1 MSYYSK
7 PQSSEDNSLI
17 WPGFVDVLAST
28 LMVIIFV
35 VLLFTVAQVYLG
47 DLVVGKNEQIQNL
60 EKTIEIQ
67 DETIVEQDLS
77 LSDKELALIERQE
90 VISQLD
96 TELEILDEEI
106 RLKQSEISEK
116 ENLLTAKDEEIFEKE
131 SLITAKDQE
140 IFEKESLITAKDQ
153 EISLQDELLK
163 QKDETIITLD
173 DLIDKQALDIT
184 ELNEIIARI
193 TEELSLSLEEKEEL
207 RGRLSSLNE
216 EQELLKSQLQELG
229 GENQA
234 LVGQLSDSQG
244 RIQSLLESLSSSK
257 GENEILET
265 QISSVE
271 SQNQSLRD
279 QITSLEQDSVI
290 QTTSLNDALAQIS
303 RLSEDIKIL
312 SNEIQLLNNLLD
324 SKEAEIAS
332 NKIELGELGDR
343 LNRVLTSELYKL
355 QKYKSEFFGQLS
367 ETLGQR
373 EDIQI
378 KGDRFIF
385 QSEIL
390 FESGSADIQAGGRVA
405 LSLIA
410 KTLID
415 LSNQIPTDLNWI
427 LQVDGHTDKI
437 PIATARFPS
446 NWELSHARA
455 LEVVKFF
462 IQQGI
467 PADKLSANGYGEHQ
481 PISLGSSPEDL
492 KLNRRI
498 ELKITQR

>member
-1 MSYYSK
+1 VSYYSK
-7 PQSSEDNSLI
+7 SQSSEDNSLI

-106 RLKQSEISEK
+106 RLKQTEISEK
-116 ENLLTAKDEEIFEKE
+116 ENLL
-131 SLITAKDQE
+131 
-140 IFEKESLITAKDQ
+140 TAKDQ

-229 GENQA
+229 GENQT

-279 QITSLEQDSVI
+279 QITSLEKDSVI

-390 FESGSADIQAGGRVA
+390 FESGSADIQSGGRVA

-437 PIATARFPS
+437 PIATPRFPS

>member
-1 MSYYSK
+1 MS
-7 PQSSEDNSLI
+7 
-17 WPGFVDVLAST
+17 
-28 LMVIIFV
+28 
-35 VLLFTVAQVYLG
+35 
-47 DLVVGKNEQIQNL
+47 
-60 EKTIEIQ
+60 
-67 DETIVEQDLS
+67 
-77 LSDKELALIERQE
+77 IER
-90 VISQLD
+90 S
-96 TELEILDEEI
+96 
-106 RLKQSEISEK
+106 
-116 ENLLTAKDEEIFEKE
+116 
-131 SLITAKDQE
+131 
-140 IFEKESLITAKDQ
+140 
-153 EISLQDELLK
+153 
-163 QKDETIITLD
+163 
-173 DLIDKQALDIT
+173 
-184 ELNEIIARI
+184 
-193 TEELSLSLEEKEEL
+193 
-207 RGRLSSLNE
+207 
-216 EQELLKSQLQELG
+216 EQELVRRESLKKLRELG
-229 GENQA
+229 VNCYPAELYKVDNYSKQIKESFNDGNKLNVIIAGRLMSRRIMGKASFAELQ
-234 LVGQLSDSQG
+234 DSQG
-244 RIQSLLESLSSSK
+244 RIQSLLESLSSSQ

-271 SQNQSLRD
+271 NQNQSLRD
-279 QITSLEQDSVI
+279 QISSLEQDSVI
-290 QTTSLNDALAQIS
+290 QTTSLNDALTQIS

-312 SNEIQLLNNLLD
+312 SNEIQLLNNLLE

-355 QKYKSEFFGQLS
+355 QKYRSEFFGQLS

-390 FESGSADIQAGGRVA
+390 FESGSTDIQSGGRVA

-427 LQVDGHTDKI
+427 LQVDGHTDKV
-437 PIATARFPS
+437 PISTARFPS

>member
-7 PQSSEDNSLI
+7 TKSSEDNSII

-106 RLKQSEISEK
+106 KLKQSEIFEK
-116 ENLLTAKDEEIFEKE
+116 ENLLTAKDEEIFEKQG
-131 SLITAKDQE
+131 LISAKDEE
-140 IFEKESLITAKDQ
+140 ILEQQNLINAKDQ
-153 EISLQDELLK
+153 EISAQDEILK
-163 QKDETIITLD
+163 EKDETILTLD

-207 RGRLSSLNE
+207 RGKLSSLNE

-229 GENQA
+229 GDNQV

-271 SQNQSLRD
+271 DQNQSLRD
-279 QITSLEQDSVI
+279 QISSLEQDSVM
-290 QTTSLNDALAQIS
+290 QTTSFNEALAQIS
-303 RLSEDIKIL
+303 RLSDDIKIL

-332 NKIELGELGDR
+332 SKIELGKLGDR
-343 LNRVLTSELYKL
+343 LNRVLTSEIYKL

-367 ETLGQR
+367 ESLGQR

-467 PADKLSANGYGEHQ
+467 PAEKLSANGYGEHQ

>member
-7 PQSSEDNSLI
+7 SQSSEDNSLI

-140 IFEKESLITAKDQ
+140 I
-153 EISLQDELLK
+153 SLQDELLK

-216 EQELLKSQLQELG
+216 EQGLLKSQLQELG

-437 PIATARFPS
+437 PIATTRFPS

>member
-7 PQSSEDNSLI
+7 SQSSEDNSLI

-116 ENLLTAKDEEIFEKE
+116 ENLITAKDE
-131 SLITAKDQE
+131 E

-184 ELNEIIARI
+184 ELNEIIARL
-193 TEELSLSLEEKEEL
+193 TDELSLSLEEKEEL

-244 RIQSLLESLSSSK
+244 RIQTLLESLSSSK
-257 GENEILET
+257 GENEILES

-427 LQVDGHTDKI
+427 LQVDGHTDKV

>member
-1 MSYYSK
+1 MSYYTKS
-7 PQSSEDNSLI
+7 QSSEDNSII

-47 DLVVGKNEQIQNL
+47 DLVVGKNKQIQSL

-67 DETIVEQDLS
+67 DETIVEQDLT
-77 LSDKELALIERQE
+77 LSDKEIALLERQE
-90 VISQLD
+90 VIKQLD
-96 TELEILDEEI
+96 TELDILDEEI
-106 RLKQSEISEK
+106 KVKQFEISEK
-116 ENLLTAKDEEIFEKE
+116 ENLLTV
-131 SLITAKDQE
+131 
-140 IFEKESLITAKDQ
+140 KDQ

-163 QKDETIITLD
+163 EKDETILTLD

-207 RGRLSSLNE
+207 RGKLSSLNE
-216 EQELLKSQLQELG
+216 EQQNLKSKLQELG
-229 GENQA
+229 GENEA

-244 RIQSLLESLSSSK
+244 KIQSLLESLSSSK

-271 SQNQSLRD
+271 NQNQFLKD
-279 QITSLEQDSVI
+279 QISSLEQDSVI
-290 QTTSLNDALAQIS
+290 QTTSLNEALSKIS

-312 SNEIQLLNNLLD
+312 SNEIQMLNNLLD

-355 QKYKSEFFGQLS
+355 QKYRSEFFGQLS

-378 KGDRFIF
+378 KGDRFVF

-390 FESGSADIQAGGRVA
+390 FESGSTDIQSGGRVA

-415 LSNQIPTDLNWI
+415 LSNQIPTDLDWI
-427 LQVDGHTDKI
+427 LQVDGHTDKV

>member
-1 MSYYSK
+1 MSYYTKS
-7 PQSSEDNSLI
+7 QRSEDNSII

-47 DLVVGKNEQIQNL
+47 DLVVGKNKQILSL

-77 LSDKELALIERQE
+77 LSDKEITLLERQE
-90 VISQLD
+90 VIKQLD
-96 TELEILDEEI
+96 TELNILDEEI
-106 RLKQSEISEK
+106 KAKQFEISEK
-116 ENLLTAKDEEIFEKE
+116 ENLLTAKDEEI
-131 SLITAKDQE
+131 T
-140 IFEKESLITAKDQ
+140 
-153 EISLQDELLK
+153 LQDELLK
-163 QKDETIITLD
+163 EKDETILTLD
-173 DLIDKQALDIT
+173 DLINKQALDIT

-216 EQELLKSQLQELG
+216 EQENLKNKLQELG
-229 GENQA
+229 GENEV
-234 LVGQLSDSQG
+234 LVSQLSDSQG
-244 RIQSLLESLSSSK
+244 RIQSLLESLSSSQ

-271 SQNQSLRD
+271 NQNQSLRD
-279 QITSLEQDSVI
+279 QISSLEQDSVI

-312 SNEIQLLNNLLD
+312 SNEIQLLNNLLE

-355 QKYKSEFFGQLS
+355 QKYRSEFFGQLS

-390 FESGSADIQAGGRVA
+390 FESGSTDIQSGGRVA

-427 LQVDGHTDKI
+427 LQVDGHTDKV
-437 PIATARFPS
+437 PISTARFPS

>member
-1 MSYYSK
+1 MNYYSK
-7 PQSSEDNSLI
+7 SQRAEENSII

-77 LSDKELALIERQE
+77 LSGKELALIERQE
-90 VISQLD
+90 VIKQLD

-106 RLKQSEISEK
+106 RSKQTEISEK
-116 ENLLTAKDEEIFEKE
+116 ENLLIAKDE
-131 SLITAKDQE
+131 
-140 IFEKESLITAKDQ
+140 
-153 EISLQDELLK
+153 LLS
-163 QKDETIITLD
+163 QKDETILSLD
-173 DLIDKQALDIT
+173 NLINQQAIDIT

-193 TEELSLSLEEKEEL
+193 TDELSLSLEEKEEL
-207 RGRLSSLNE
+207 RSKLSSLGE
-216 EQELLKSQLQELG
+216 EQQLLKNQLQELG
-229 GENQA
+229 GENQL

-271 SQNQSLRD
+271 NQNQSLRD
-279 QITSLEQDSVI
+279 QIASLEQDSLI
-290 QTTSLNDALAQIS
+290 QGTNLNEALAQIS

-343 LNRVLTSELYKL
+343 LNRVLTSELFKL

-367 ETLGQR
+367 GTLGQR

-378 KGDRFIF
+378 KGDRFVF

-390 FESGSADIQAGGRVA
+390 FESGSADIQAEGRVA
-405 LSLIA
+405 LSLVA

-415 LSNQIPTDLNWI
+415 LSDKIPTDLNWI
-427 LQVDGHTDKI
+427 LQIDGHTDRV
-437 PIATARFPS
+437 PIATAKFPS

-462 IQQGI
+462 IQQGV
-467 PADKLSANGYGEHQ
+467 PADKLSANGYGEYQ
-481 PISLGSSPEDL
+481 PISLGSSGDDL

>member
-7 PQSSEDNSLI
+7 SQSSEDNSLI

-90 VISQLD
+90 AISQLD
-96 TELEILDEEI
+96 TELEILDAEI

-116 ENLLTAKDEEIFEKE
+116 ENLLTVKDE
-131 SLITAKDQE
+131 E

-184 ELNEIIARI
+184 ELNEIIARL
-193 TEELSLSLEEKEEL
+193 TDELSLSLEEKEEL
-207 RGRLSSLNE
+207 RGRLSSLNQ

-279 QITSLEQDSVI
+279 QISSLEQDSEI
-290 QTTSLNDALAQIS
+290 QTTSLNDALSQIS

-437 PIATARFPS
+437 PISTARFPS

>member
-1 MSYYSK
+1 MSYYTKS
-7 PQSSEDNSLI
+7 QRSEDNSII

-47 DLVVGKNEQIQNL
+47 DLVVGKNKQIQSL

-67 DETIVEQDLS
+67 DETIVEQDLT
-77 LSDKELALIERQE
+77 LSDKEIALLERQE
-90 VISQLD
+90 VIKQLD
-96 TELEILDEEI
+96 TELNILDEEI
-106 RLKQSEISEK
+106 KVKQFEISEK
-116 ENLLTAKDEEIFEKE
+116 ENLL
-131 SLITAKDQE
+131 
-140 IFEKESLITAKDQ
+140 TAKDQ

-163 QKDETIITLD
+163 EKDETIITLD

-207 RGRLSSLNE
+207 RGKLSSLNE
-216 EQELLKSQLQELG
+216 EQQNLKSKLQELG
-229 GENQA
+229 GENEV

-271 SQNQSLRD
+271 NQNQSLKD
-279 QITSLEQDSVI
+279 QISSLEQDSVI
-290 QTTSLNDALAQIS
+290 QTTSLNEALSKIS

-312 SNEIQLLNNLLD
+312 SNEIQMLNNLLD

-355 QKYKSEFFGQLS
+355 QKYRSEFFGQLS
-367 ETLGQR
+367 DTLGER

-378 KGDRFIF
+378 KGDRFVF

-390 FESGSADIQAGGRVA
+390 FESGSADIQTGGRVA

-415 LSNQIPTDLNWI
+415 LTNQIPTDLNWI

-437 PIATARFPS
+437 PIATTRFPS

>member
-1 MSYYSK
+1 MSYYTKS
-7 PQSSEDNSLI
+7 QRSEDNSII

-47 DLVVGKNEQIQNL
+47 DLVVGKNKQILSL

-77 LSDKELALIERQE
+77 LSDKEIALLERQE
-90 VISQLD
+90 VIKQLD
-96 TELEILDEEI
+96 TELNILDEEI
-106 RLKQSEISEK
+106 KAKQFEISEK
-116 ENLLTAKDEEIFEKE
+116 ENLLTAKDEEI
-131 SLITAKDQE
+131 T
-140 IFEKESLITAKDQ
+140 
-153 EISLQDELLK
+153 LQDELLK
-163 QKDETIITLD
+163 EKDETILTLD
-173 DLIDKQALDIT
+173 DLINKQALDIT

-216 EQELLKSQLQELG
+216 EQENLKNKLQELG
-229 GENQA
+229 GENEV
-234 LVGQLSDSQG
+234 LVSQLSDSQG
-244 RIQSLLESLSSSK
+244 RIQSLLKSLSSSQ

-271 SQNQSLRD
+271 NQNQSLRD
-279 QITSLEQDSVI
+279 QISSLEQDSVI

-312 SNEIQLLNNLLD
+312 SNEIQLLNNLLE

-355 QKYKSEFFGQLS
+355 QKYRSEFFGQLS

-390 FESGSADIQAGGRVA
+390 FESGSTDIQSGGRVA

-427 LQVDGHTDKI
+427 LQVDGHTDKV
-437 PIATARFPS
+437 PISTARFPS

>member
-1 MSYYSK
+1 VNYYSK
-7 PQSSEDNSLI
+7 SQRAEENSII

-77 LSDKELALIERQE
+77 LSGKELALIERQE
-90 VISQLD
+90 VIKQLD

-106 RLKQSEISEK
+106 RSKQTEISEK
-116 ENLLTAKDEEIFEKE
+116 ENLLIAKDE
-131 SLITAKDQE
+131 
-140 IFEKESLITAKDQ
+140 
-153 EISLQDELLK
+153 LLS
-163 QKDETIITLD
+163 QKDETILSLD
-173 DLIDKQALDIT
+173 DLINQQAIDIT

-193 TEELSLSLEEKEEL
+193 TDELSLSLEEKEEL
-207 RGRLSSLNE
+207 RSKLSSLGE
-216 EQELLKSQLQELG
+216 EQQLLKNQLQELG
-229 GENQA
+229 GENQL

-271 SQNQSLRD
+271 NQNQSLRD
-279 QITSLEQDSVI
+279 QIASLEQDSLI
-290 QTTSLNDALAQIS
+290 QGTNLNEALAQIS

-343 LNRVLTSELYKL
+343 LNRVLTSELFKL

-390 FESGSADIQAGGRVA
+390 FESGSADIQSEGRVA
-405 LSLIA
+405 LSLVA

-415 LSNQIPTDLNWI
+415 LSDKIPTDLNWI
-427 LQVDGHTDKI
+427 LQIDGHTDRV
-437 PIATARFPS
+437 PIATAKFPS

-462 IQQGI
+462 IQQGV
-467 PADKLSANGYGEHQ
+467 PADKLSANGYGEYQ

>member
-7 PQSSEDNSLI
+7 TQSSEDNSLI

-106 RLKQSEISEK
+106 KIKQSEISEK
-116 ENLLTAKDEEIFEKE
+116 ENLLTAKDE
-131 SLITAKDQE
+131 L

-153 EISLQDELLK
+153 EISLQDEILK

-207 RGRLSSLNE
+207 RGKLSSLNE

-257 GENEILET
+257 DENEILET

-279 QITSLEQDSVI
+279 EISSLEQDSVI

-415 LSNQIPTDLNWI
+415 LTNQILTDLNWI
-427 LQVDGHTDKI
+427 LQVDGHTDKV

>member
-7 PQSSEDNSLI
+7 TKSSEENSII

-90 VISQLD
+90 AISQLD

-116 ENLLTAKDEEIFEKE
+116 ENLLTVKDE
-131 SLITAKDQE
+131 E

-207 RGRLSSLNE
+207 RGRLSSLNQ

-279 QITSLEQDSVI
+279 QISSLEQDSKI

-312 SNEIQLLNNLLD
+312 SNEIQSLNNLLD

>member
-1 MSYYSK
+1 VSYYSK
-7 PQSSEDNSLI
+7 SQSSEDNSLI

-140 IFEKESLITAKDQ
+140 I
-153 EISLQDELLK
+153 SLQDELLK

-244 RIQSLLESLSSSK
+244 RIQSLLDSLSSSE

-437 PIATARFPS
+437 PIATTRFPS

>member
-7 PQSSEDNSLI
+7 TKSSEENSII

-96 TELEILDEEI
+96 TELEILDQEI
-106 RLKQSEISEK
+106 RAKLSEIS
-116 ENLLTAKDEEIFEKE
+116 EKE
-131 SLITAKDQE
+131 SLITAKDEE
-140 IFEKESLITAKDQ
+140 IIEKESLITSKDQ
-153 EISLQDELLK
+153 EILIQDELLK
-163 QKDETIITLD
+163 QKDETILTLD
-173 DLIDKQALDIT
+173 DLIDKQSLDIA

-193 TEELSLSLEEKEEL
+193 TEELSLSLDEKEEL
-207 RGRLSSLNE
+207 RGKLSSLNE
-216 EQELLKSQLQELG
+216 EQESLKNQLQALG
-229 GENQA
+229 GENQL

-271 SQNQSLRD
+271 NQNQSLRD
-279 QITSLEQDSVI
+279 QISSLEQDSTI
-290 QTTSLNDALAQIS
+290 QTTNLNEALAQIS
-303 RLSEDIKIL
+303 RLSEEIKIL

-324 SKEAEIAS
+324 AKEAEIAS

-343 LNRVLTSELYKL
+343 LNRVLTSELFKL

-390 FESGSADIQAGGRVA
+390 FESGSADIQAEGRVA

-415 LSNQIPTDLNWI
+415 LSDQIPTDLNWV
-427 LQVDGHTDKI
+427 LQIDGHTDRV
-437 PIATARFPS
+437 PIATAKFPS

>member
-7 PQSSEDNSLI
+7 TQSSEDNSII

-106 RLKQSEISEK
+106 RIKQSEIYEK
-116 ENLLTAKDEEIFEKE
+116 ENLLTAKDEM
-131 SLITAKDQE
+131 

-153 EISLQDELLK
+153 EISLQDEILK

-173 DLIDKQALDIT
+173 ELIDKQALDIT

-216 EQELLKSQLQELG
+216 EQKLLKSQLQELG

-244 RIQSLLESLSSSK
+244 RIQSLLESLITSK

-271 SQNQSLRD
+271 SQNKSLRD
-279 QITSLEQDSVI
+279 EISSLEQDSVI
-290 QTTSLNDALAQIS
+290 QTTSLNEALAQIS

-367 ETLGQR
+367 ETLGER

-467 PADKLSANGYGEHQ
+467 PAEKLSANGYGEHQ